1 MRSVESDAMPAT
13 FQELGIGQ
21 LSVDERMELVQAI
34 WDSIASN
41 PPPSFIS
48 EAQRSELDARMSAHA
63 ADPTDVVPWE
73 QIKSEAL
80 ARFGT

>member
-1 MRSVESDAMPAT
+1 MLAT
-13 FQELGIGQ
+13 LQELGIDQ

-34 WDSIASN
+34 WDSIAPE

-48 EAQRSELDARMSAHA
+48 EAQRSELDARLLAHA

-73 QIKSEAL
+73 QIKTSAL
-80 ARFGT
+80 ARFGA

>member
-1 MRSVESDAMPAT
+1 MPAT
-13 FQELGIGQ
+13 LQELGIDQ
-21 LSVDERMELVQAI
+21 LSVDERIELVQAI
-34 WDSIASN
+34 WDSIASEA
-41 PPPSFIS
+41 PPSFIS
-48 EAQRSELDARMSAHA
+48 DALRKELDARLSAHA